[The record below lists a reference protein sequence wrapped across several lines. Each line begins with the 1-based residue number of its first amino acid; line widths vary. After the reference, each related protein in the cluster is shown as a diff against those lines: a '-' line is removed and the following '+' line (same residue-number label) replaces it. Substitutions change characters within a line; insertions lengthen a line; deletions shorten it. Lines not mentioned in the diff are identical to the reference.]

1 MTAIHFRAVGLV
13 AVLAALGLLGTS
25 GLTQQQNS
33 PPHPTQDRQR
43 QPDKREHSARSQRP
57 DEEAIRKAFSDYVE
71 AINKGDAQAMLS
83 HWAQEADY
91 TNEAGDV
98 THGKDAI
105 EAMCKPAMPHL
116 KGHKVTGRVLSVKF
130 VRPDVALLDGELDFT
145 DAQGNREATR
155 LSSLWLKSGDRW
167 LISCAREL
175 PGQISAEPSE
185 AYAHLKQLEWLIG
198 EWRGEGPKS
207 GVGATCRSAPDKS
220 FLIVDYTV
228 ERSAAEPK
236 LVTLRIGWDPANQT
250 LRSWV
255 FDSLGGFGEGTWERD
270 GNRWIVSSSGVLPD
284 GGTASSTD
292 AWEFKDENT
301 YVWRSTDREVDG
313 QPMPDV
319 EVKFVRTTENATHK
333 EAQP

>member
-167 LISCAREL
+167 LISCAASCR
-175 PGQISAEPSE
+175 A
-185 AYAHLKQLEWLIG
+185 
-198 EWRGEGPKS
+198 
-207 GVGATCRSAPDKS
+207 RSALSPRR
-220 FLIVDYTV
+220 LM
-228 ERSAAEPK
+228 
-236 LVTLRIGWDPANQT
+236 RISN
-250 LRSWV
+250 
-255 FDSLGGFGEGTWERD
+255 
-270 GNRWIVSSSGVLPD
+270 SSNG
-284 GGTASSTD
+284 
-292 AWEFKDENT
+292 
-301 YVWRSTDREVDG
+301 
-313 QPMPDV
+313 
-319 EVKFVRTTENATHK
+319 
-333 EAQP
+333 